1 MNKDELLMKNHIIRF
16 EDYQNATGYQR
27 DERVNYFDQSKTD
40 EVSETELSSDSQS
53 ESLVSVESQNS
64 VALRT
69 ELDAMVLAID
79 QRNGDTNQVPID
91 EDSDKLEN
99 EIMFGDLN
107 RVDSDMDE
115 SVVVQN
121 VVAIDYSEKMLTTKS
136 QSTKVMDN
144 LHRLFKEEA
153 L

>member
-1 MNKDELLMKNHIIRF
+1 
-16 EDYQNATGYQR
+16 
-27 DERVNYFDQSKTD
+27 
-40 EVSETELSSDSQS
+40 
-53 ESLVSVESQNS
+53 
-64 VALRT
+64 
-69 ELDAMVLAID
+69 MVLAID